1 MFSPSMANK
10 YLPTHLRGDAPK
22 NEERVRVRVKFH
34 GIGASSFIAG
44 GQLVSLPRERD
55 KPVASAPLEVIVYES
70 EISDIESQLETR
82 LDMLTQA
89 REMYLMELR
98 AEVIQRGHKVYEVES
113 ANVED
118 WPEQARKWAREM
130 TPLSVEAAFHR
141 LTGHGVRP
149 LESFEII
156 EKLPAP
162 PDEQAVALART
173 VAAVRAAESGSPDV
187 DALKAQ
193 VKELSA
199 LVEKLTKKG

>member
-1 MFSPSMANK
+1 MFTPSMANK

-55 KPVASAPLEVIVYES
+55 KPVAAAPLEIVVYES
-70 EISDIESQLETR
+70 EIPDIESQLETR

-130 TPLSVEAAFHR
+130 TPLSIEAAFYR
-141 LTGHGVRP
+141 LTGHGLRP

>member
-22 NEERVRVRVKFH
+22 NEERARVRVKFH
-34 GIGASSFIAG
+34 GVGASSFIAG

-55 KPVASAPLEVIVYES
+55 KPVASAPLDVIVYES

-113 ANVED
+113 ANIED
-118 WPEQARKWAREM
+118 WPEQARKWACEM
-130 TPLSVEAAFHR
+130 TSLSIEAAFHR

-149 LESFEII
+149 LESFEIV

-173 VAAVRAAESGSPDV
+173 VAAVRAAESGIPDV